1 MDDETPALLRHPLAL
16 ALGSGAVQGALLLGS
31 VISLLHVLHDRLP
44 SVWDALVLFA
54 FSNLAYGLWCGLSLL
69 VVVAVLRA
77 GGRLLRR
84 RRAEAAGDESGS
96 LRKRRARELTVAG
109 FAFYLVFFFLLANYG
124 LTYDEAPLGPD
135 AGAWAMLAYLAA
147 RTVGAALLA
156 ALLARVL
163 ARVAVAG
170 TERRSVPVLLAAAWI
185 GLLTA
190 HLVAAARF
198 EPPEPPPPADVDA
211 LPTAA
216 EDAGYDVVLVGLD
229 GADWRVI
236 EPLVEAG
243 EMPHMA
249 RLMEEGA
256 WGPLATLPDANSAV
270 LWASIYTGKTPR
282 QHGVLDFYSI
292 RVAGMTGDGVY
303 PVHRTFFKE
312 IAGAVERFG
321 GTVRRTV
328 DRSDLRAPLLWEIAG
343 ALGKTV
349 GVVDGYYYSYPAPPL
364 GSPESFFVAYG
375 ADRFAR
381 RVEGRPLDRVPVQR
395 IEEVVRPPE
404 IFPEIAPLLA
414 AGEEFDWQAA
424 TLLDRLER
432 RPAPG
437 LVSFYAHQPDAV
449 QHWSWRRYEPEKYL
463 GAPPEEPGGEADRI
477 AAFHRKLDAFLG
489 RLTERLD
496 ERTVLMIVSD
506 HGHSPTIFHAMD
518 TQHRHGPP
526 GIVLLHGPPV
536 RAAARLDDAHVYDV
550 FPTVLRLLA
559 LPVPD
564 DAAGTVMDGALAQE
578 LPRLGP
584 VDTVSTYGSLGMPP
598 GAGPAADEDR
608 RREELEKLRA
618 LGYIQ

>member
-1 MDDETPALLRHPLAL
+1 MMDDETPGLLRHPLAL
-16 ALGSGAVQGALLLGS
+16 ALGSGTVQGALLLGS
-31 VISLLHVLHDRLP
+31 VTSLLHVLHDRLP
-44 SVWDALVLFA
+44 SVWDALVLFV
-54 FSNLAYGLWCGLSLL
+54 FSNVAYGLWCGLSLL
-69 VVVAVLRA
+69 AVVAVLRA
-77 GGRLLRR
+77 GARLLRSLR
-84 RRAEAAGDESGS
+84 TKPAEAP
-96 LRKRRARELTVAG
+96 LRKLRARELTVAG
-109 FAFYLVFFFLLANYG
+109 FAFYLAFFFLLANYG
-124 LTYDEAPLGPD
+124 LTYDEAPLGPE
-135 AGAWAMLAYLAA
+135 AGAPSMLAYLAA

-156 ALLARVL
+156 ALVARVL
-163 ARVAVAG
+163 ARIAVAG
-170 TERRSVPVLLAAAWI
+170 TERRRVPVLLAAAWI

-190 HLVAAARF
+190 HLGAAARF
-198 EPPEPPPPADVDA
+198 EPPEAPPPADVGA
-211 LPTAA
+211 LPEAPGG
-216 EDAGYDVVLVGLD
+216 AGYDVVLLGLD

-256 WGPLATLPDANSAV
+256 RGPLATLPDANSAV

-282 QHGVLDFYSI
+282 EHGVLDFYSI
-292 RVAGMTGDGVY
+292 RVAGMAGDGVY

-312 IAGAVERFG
+312 IAGVLERFG
-321 GTVRRTV
+321 GTARRTV
-328 DRSDLRAPLLWEIAG
+328 DRFDLRAPLLWEIAG

-364 GSPESFFVAYG
+364 ASPESFFVAYG

-381 RVEGRPLDRVPVQR
+381 RVKGRPLDRVPVQR

-414 AGEEFDWQAA
+414 EGGEFEWQAA
-424 TLLDRLER
+424 TLLDRLDR
-432 RPAPG
+432 APTPR

-449 QHWSWRRYEPEKYL
+449 QHWSWRDWEPEKYP
-463 GAPPEEPGGEADRI
+463 GAAPDGTGEQADGI
-477 AAFHRKLDAFLG
+477 LAFHRKLDTFLG

-536 RAAARLDDAHVYDV
+536 RAGARLDDAHVYDV

-559 LPVPD
+559 LPVPED
-564 DAAGTVMDGALAQE
+564 TAGTVMDGALVEQ
-578 LPRLGP
+578 LPGP
-584 VDTVSTYGSLGMPP
+584 GPAGTVSTYGSLGMPS

-608 RREELEKLRA
+608 RREELEKLRS